1 MGTNRKYWKGVE
13 ELKQTPE
20 FLETIDK
27 EFAQEMSV
35 EEFLGDEN
43 LGDTSTNRRDFM
55 KFLGFSVA
63 QQLWLLAKLQL
74 LKLYL
79 MLISQ
84 RMLHLECLLFMLQLI
99 TMVIVTRV

>member
-63 QQLWLLAKLQL
+63 AATLASCEAPVTKQ
-74 LKLYL
+74 YL
-79 MLISQ
+79 MLTSQ
-84 RMLHLECLLFMLQLI
+84 KMLLLVCLLFMLQHI
-99 TMVIVTRV
+99 TMVIVMQV